1 MGFPLVTTKRTVFY
15 AQRSMEKRSAR
26 DMLDG
31 SGAAGKII
39 LPNYPLRGGEP
50 MALPLTIDE
59 LEDGLRALDSGET
72 DRLLFWER
80 NLGAYRETLLVAIRE
95 TVEALSATDVPMR
108 WRMVLERDVEDLRCN
123 LLIADAFQDFLTS
136 SAPRQ

>member
-15 AQRSMEKRSAR
+15 AQRLMDKRSPR

-31 SGAAGKII
+31 LSAAEKII
-39 LPNYPLRGGEP
+39 LPNYPPGGEP
-50 MALPLTIDE
+50 FGLPLTIDE

-72 DRLLFWER
+72 DPLLFWQR
-80 NLGAYRETLLVAIRE
+80 NLGAYRKTLLVAISE
-95 TVEALSATDVPMR
+95 TLEALCASDLPTR
-108 WRMVLERDVEDLRCN
+108 WRAVLERDVEELRCY
-123 LLIADAFQDFLTS
+123 LLIADAFEDFLSS